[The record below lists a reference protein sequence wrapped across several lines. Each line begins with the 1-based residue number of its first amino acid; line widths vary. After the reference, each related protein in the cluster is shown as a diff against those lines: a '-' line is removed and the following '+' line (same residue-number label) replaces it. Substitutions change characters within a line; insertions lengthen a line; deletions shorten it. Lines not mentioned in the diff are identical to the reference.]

1 MELTEQYIL
10 LQAPNPAAAENGR
23 KLSKKGSFS
32 VRHRTEDGTLYWA
45 DCAGSGKNPYS
56 VSVDFTHADTPTC
69 RCSCPSRQFPCKH
82 ALGLMFEILG
92 NAPFETAEIPQDIA
106 DKRARQAARAAK
118 KETAAEEGD
127 KPVKPKKPN
136 AAAQKKKLAKQ
147 LEGLDMAE
155 KMVDELLSG
164 GLGTLAGSSAQT
176 FDKLAK
182 DLGSCYLT
190 GPQTAFTRIALAVR
204 TVQKHPD
211 RADASYAEALRELV
225 ALRST
230 IKKGRVFLEGKLE
243 AGSYSAEDSALF
255 EALGGVW
262 RLEDLKAVGAVREN
276 AKLVQLSFD
285 VSFDEAKKEYI
296 ERGWWLDIGSGEIWQ
311 TLNLRPLK
319 ALKYVK
325 GDDSRFGLL
334 EVPALYVYPGEGDR
348 RVRWEGASVRELT
361 PAERAALPGLAQPD
375 LATAVKLVKGKI
387 KNTLAPKFLAVL
399 VPIGKLGKVGDAGTV
414 IAACGVSDRSSSA
427 SAACVL
433 EDPQGARIAL
443 RDRPEDGEDHACVER
458 LAILPEAL
466 PAGSALFGLMFYD
479 GRDRTLCLH
488 PYSVV
493 TPDEIIRLQY

>member
-1 MELTEQYIL
+1 MDLTEQFIL

-32 VRHRTEDGTLYWA
+32 ALHRAADGTLYWA
-45 DCAGSGKNPYS
+45 ECAGSGKNPYR
-56 VSVDFTHADTPTC
+56 VSIDLTQADAPVC

-82 ALGLMFEILG
+82 ALGLMFEML
-92 NAPFETAEIPQDIA
+92 AEKPFETADIPQDIA

-118 KETAAEEGD
+118 KEAAGEGEQ
-127 KPVKPKKPN
+127 PPKPKKSS
-136 AAAQKKKLAKQ
+136 AAARKKKLSKQ

-155 KMVDELLSG
+155 KMVDDLLTS

-190 GPQTAFTRIALAVR
+190 GPQTAFTRIALTVR
-204 TVQKHPD
+204 TVQKDP
-211 RADASYAEALRELV
+211 AQAGAAYAEALRLMV

-243 AGSYSAEDSALF
+243 AGDYSAEDSALF

-262 RLEDLKAVGAVREN
+262 KLEDLKGIGAFREN
-276 AKLVQLSFD
+276 ARLVQLSFD
-285 VSFDEAKKEYI
+285 VSLDQAKKEYV
-296 ERGWWLDIGSGEIWQ
+296 ERGWWLEAGSGDIFQ

-319 ALKYVK
+319 ALNYVK

-348 RVRWEGASVRELT
+348 RVRWDGACVRALT
-361 PAERAALPGLAQPD
+361 AEEQAALPALARSD
-375 LATAVKLVKGKI
+375 LAAAVKLVKGTI

-399 VPIGKLGKVGDAGTV
+399 LPIGKLGKAG
-414 IAACGVSDRSSSA
+414 GEF
-427 SAACVL
+427 VL
-433 EDPQGARIAL
+433 EDRKGDRVLL
-443 RDRPEDGEDHACVER
+443 RDRPEDGADHACVER
-458 LAILPEAL
+458 LAMLPGQV

-479 GRDRTLCLH
+479 GRDKALCLH

-493 TPDEIIRLQY
+493 SPKEIIRLQY